1 MTFTDLEYALMIAVA
16 VLLWRTAVLR
26 LDAKLMEH
34 RANIYAGFLI
44 QIAKGE
50 GTVVKNEDG
59 VWTFKPKE
67 NHQ

>member
-1 MTFTDLEYALMIAVA
+1 MNFTDLEHALMIAVA

-26 LDAKLMEH
+26 LDAKLMEQ

-50 GTVVKNEDG
+50 GTVVKNDNGWE
-59 VWTFKPKE
+59 FKPKE
-67 NHQ
+67 KHQ